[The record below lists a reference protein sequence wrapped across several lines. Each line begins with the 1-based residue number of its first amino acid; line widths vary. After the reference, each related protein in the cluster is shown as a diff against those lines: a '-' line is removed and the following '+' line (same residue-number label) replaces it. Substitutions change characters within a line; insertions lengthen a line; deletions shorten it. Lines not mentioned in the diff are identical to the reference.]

1 MRSYMRLTIF
11 SGQWFLIDLLW
22 MVSTTGKLLLMHGQN
37 MSSKS
42 ESPLSKN
49 SALQTPSVIMILA
62 LASMALD
69 SLDMGATPR
78 VASTA
83 SHSRRRASWGCSS
96 TWIMARCH
104 SLWMASSL
112 DWPFR
117 TMLCGEALS
126 GQPSHFC
133 TQEAA
138 PWYLVF
144 RNQQTSMCEWE
155 WL

>member
-1 MRSYMRLTIF
+1 
-11 SGQWFLIDLLW
+11 
-22 MVSTTGKLLLMHGQN
+22 MHGPSMN
-37 MSSKS
+37 SRLG
-42 ESPLSKN
+42 SPLSKS
-49 SALQTPSVIMILA
+49 SALQTPSVTTISV

-69 SLDMGATPR
+69 SLDMGAMQK
-78 VASTA
+78 VASMA
-83 SHSRRRASWGCSS
+83 SHSRKKASWVCTL

-117 TMLCGEALS
+117 TMLCEEAPS

-138 PWYLVF
+138 P
-144 RNQQTSMCEWE
+144 
-155 WL
+155 